1 MISEFILALIHNI
14 ALLIAI
20 GLLGGFLWKKPPVA
34 ITFMDKLFA
43 GFFLGAAGMVI
54 MLTPWILLPG
64 LVFDTRSILLSI
76 SGLVFGPV
84 PTLTAMI
91 ITAVYRLFIGGPGIW
106 MGLGVIITSGVTG
119 LLWKHFR
126 PDWRKKRP
134 ALELTLL
141 GFAVHLQM
149 LFLTLLLPKER
160 FLHTLEVVG
169 IPILTIYPLGAL
181 LFGLLMVS
189 RQKHFETRAA
199 LHKSEEKFR
208 QLFERSDVVMKLVD
222 PLTGKILDANEAAA
236 KFYGYSLETL
246 RSMHT
251 SDIGKYPRE
260 EGYLLRQKAL
270 KEEGQHFEF
279 EHLLANGE
287 IRTVEI
293 HTSPIIVEGQTVIFT
308 IIHDI
313 TLRKKAESALLK
325 AKEKAEES
333 DKMKSTFLATMSHEL
348 RTPLNAII
356 GYSDLISTENDEVS
370 EIRKFGKII
379 LDNGKHLL
387 SIIESIFDIALLQSK
402 ESQLTM
408 TTFELSEVFS
418 NLDQYILFEK
428 KRKNRQHLLT
438 RYQPDPGNPHP
449 FIQSDRVKIIQMMS
463 NLINNALK
471 YTDTGTIDYG
481 FITNEERLTL
491 FVKDTGI
498 GIPGNKIDSVFKLF
512 VQGEDTM
519 TRTHGGV
526 GLGLAICREIAALL
540 QGRLW
545 VESEEGK
552 GSTFYFELEGVILPE
567 KTENA
572 SGANQAR
579 LPDLT
584 GKTILI
590 VDDLSENTLLLT
602 RMLTGTKARILTADN
617 GNKAVALVREE
628 SAIDLVFMDI
638 KMPGMNGYEATR
650 AIHSIHPEIPVI
662 AQTAYAFNDD
672 KELALTAGCIGH
684 ISKPIQKNILVE
696 LINKHIRSKN

>member
-1 MISEFILALIHNI
+1 MTLELILALIHNI

-20 GLLGGFLWKKPPVA
+20 SLLGGFLWKKNPGTV
-34 ITFMDKLFA
+34 TFTDKLFA
-43 GFFLGAAGMVI
+43 GFFLGSVGMMI

-76 SGLVFGPV
+76 SGLVFGPI
-84 PTLTAMI
+84 PTLTAML
-91 ITAVYRLFIGGPGIW
+91 ITAIYRLFMGGPGMW
-106 MGLGVIITSGVTG
+106 MGLGVIITSGATG
-119 LLWKHFR
+119 LLWRRFR
-126 PDWRKKRP
+126 PEWQKKKP
-134 ALELTLL
+134 VVELLML

-149 LFLTLLLPKER
+149 LLLTLLLPKER
-160 FLHTLEVVG
+160 FLHTLEAVG
-169 IPILTIYPLGAL
+169 IPILTIYPLGSL

-189 RQKHFETRAA
+189 RQKHFEIRRA

-208 QLFERSDVVMKLVD
+208 QLFERSDVVMQLIE
-222 PLTGKILDANEAAA
+222 PLTGKILDSNEASA
-236 KFYGYSLETL
+236 KFYGYSLEAL

-251 SDIGKYPRE
+251 SDLRKQSPE
-260 EGYLLRQKAL
+260 EGYLLRQLAL
-270 KEEGQHFEF
+270 KGERQFFEL
-279 EHLLANGE
+279 EHQLANGE
-287 IRTVEI
+287 TRMVEV
-293 HTSPIIVEGQTVIFT
+293 HTSPIIVEGQTIIFT

-313 TLRKKAESALLK
+313 TLRKKAESALLQ

-356 GYSDLISTENDEVS
+356 GYSDLISTENDEIS

-402 ESQLTM
+402 ESQLTL
-408 TTFELSEVFS
+408 TTFELSEVFA

-428 KRKNRQHLLT
+428 KRKNRQHLVT
-438 RYQPDPGNPHP
+438 RYQPDPDNPHP
-449 FIQSDRVKIIQMMS
+449 FIQSDRGKILQLMS

-498 GIPGNKIDSVFKLF
+498 GIQGDKIDSVFKLF

-540 QGRLW
+540 NGRLW

-552 GSTFYFELEGVILPE
+552 GSTFYLELEGVIIPE

-572 SGANQAR
+572 SGANQTR
-579 LPDLT
+579 FPDLT

-617 GNKAVALVREE
+617 GNKAVTLVREE
-628 SAIDLVFMDI
+628 TSIDLVFMDI

-650 AIHSIHPEIPVI
+650 AIHSVRPEIPVI
-662 AQTAYAFNDD
+662 AQTAYSFNDD
-672 KELALTAGCIGH
+672 KELALAAGCIGH
-684 ISKPIQKNILVE
+684 ISKPIQKNILIE
-696 LINKHIRSKN
+696 LIGKHFSSKN

>member
-1 MISEFILALIHNI
+1 MTLELILALIHNI

-20 GLLGGFLWKKPPVA
+20 SLLGGFLWKKNPGTV
-34 ITFMDKLFA
+34 TFTDKLFA
-43 GFFLGAAGMVI
+43 GFFLGSVGMMI

-76 SGLVFGPV
+76 SGLVFGPI
-84 PTLTAMI
+84 PTLTAML
-91 ITAVYRLFIGGPGIW
+91 ITAIYRLFMGGPGMW
-106 MGLGVIITSGVTG
+106 MGLGVIITSGATG
-119 LLWKHFR
+119 LLWRRFR
-126 PDWRKKRP
+126 PEWQKKKP
-134 ALELTLL
+134 VVELLML

-149 LFLTLLLPKER
+149 LLLTLLLPKER
-160 FLHTLEVVG
+160 FLHTLEAVG
-169 IPILTIYPLGAL
+169 IPILTIYPLGSL

-189 RQKHFETRAA
+189 RQKHFEIRRA

-208 QLFERSDVVMKLVD
+208 QLFERSDVVMQLIE
-222 PLTGKILDANEAAA
+222 PLTGKILDSNEASA
-236 KFYGYSLETL
+236 KFYGYSLEAL

-251 SDIGKYPRE
+251 SDLRKQSPE
-260 EGYLLRQKAL
+260 EGYLLRQLAL
-270 KEEGQHFEF
+270 KGERQFFEL
-279 EHLLANGE
+279 EHQLANGE
-287 IRTVEI
+287 TRMVEV
-293 HTSPIIVEGQTVIFT
+293 HTSPIIVEGQTIIFT

-313 TLRKKAESALLK
+313 TLRKKAESALLQ

-356 GYSDLISTENDEVS
+356 GYSDLISTENDEIS

-402 ESQLTM
+402 ESQLTL
-408 TTFELSEVFS
+408 TTFELSEVFA

-428 KRKNRQHLLT
+428 KRKNRQHLVT
-438 RYQPDPGNPHP
+438 RYQPDPDNPHP
-449 FIQSDRVKIIQMMS
+449 FIQSDRGKILQLMS

-498 GIPGNKIDSVFKLF
+498 GIPGDKIDSVFKLF

-540 QGRLW
+540 NGRLW

-552 GSTFYFELEGVILPE
+552 GSTFYLELEGVIIPE

-572 SGANQAR
+572 SGANQTR
-579 LPDLT
+579 FPDLT

-617 GNKAVALVREE
+617 GNKAVTLVREE
-628 SAIDLVFMDI
+628 TSIDLVFMDI

-650 AIHSIHPEIPVI
+650 AIHSVRPEIPVI
-662 AQTAYAFNDD
+662 AQTAYSFNDD
-672 KELALTAGCIGH
+672 KELALAAGCIGH
-684 ISKPIQKNILVE
+684 ISKPIQKNILIE
-696 LINKHIRSKN
+696 LIGKHFSSKN

>member
-1 MISEFILALIHNI
+1 MTLELILALIHNI

-20 GLLGGFLWKKPPVA
+20 SLLGGFLWKKNPGTV
-34 ITFMDKLFA
+34 TFTDKLFA
-43 GFFLGAAGMVI
+43 GFFLGSVGMMI

-76 SGLVFGPV
+76 SGLVFGPI
-84 PTLTAMI
+84 PTLTAML
-91 ITAVYRLFIGGPGIW
+91 ITAIYRLFMGGPGMW
-106 MGLGVIITSGVTG
+106 MGLGVIITSGATG
-119 LLWKHFR
+119 LLWRRFR
-126 PDWRKKRP
+126 PEWQKKKP
-134 ALELTLL
+134 VVELLML

-149 LFLTLLLPKER
+149 LLLTLLLPKER
-160 FLHTLEVVG
+160 FLHTLEAVG
-169 IPILTIYPLGAL
+169 IPILTIYPLGSL

-189 RQKHFETRAA
+189 RQKHFEIRRA

-208 QLFERSDVVMKLVD
+208 QLFERSDVVMQLIE
-222 PLTGKILDANEAAA
+222 PLTGKILDSNEASA
-236 KFYGYSLETL
+236 KFYGYSLEAL

-251 SDIGKYPRE
+251 SDLRKQSPE
-260 EGYLLRQKAL
+260 EGYLLRQLAL
-270 KEEGQHFEF
+270 KGERQFFEL
-279 EHLLANGE
+279 EHQLANGE
-287 IRTVEI
+287 TRMVEV
-293 HTSPIIVEGQTVIFT
+293 HTSPIIVEGQTIIFT

-313 TLRKKAESALLK
+313 TLRKKAESALLQ

-356 GYSDLISTENDEVS
+356 GYSDLISTENDEIS

-402 ESQLTM
+402 ESQLTL
-408 TTFELSEVFS
+408 TTFELSEVFA

-428 KRKNRQHLLT
+428 KRKNRQHLVT
-438 RYQPDPGNPHP
+438 RYQPDPDNPHP
-449 FIQSDRVKIIQMMS
+449 FIQSDRGKILQLMS

-498 GIPGNKIDSVFKLF
+498 GIPGDKIDSVFKLF

-540 QGRLW
+540 NGRLW

-552 GSTFYFELEGVILPE
+552 GSTFYLELEGVIIPE

-572 SGANQAR
+572 SGANQTR
-579 LPDLT
+579 FPDLT

-590 VDDLSENTLLLT
+590 VDDLLGNTLLLT
-602 RMLTGTKARILTADN
+602 RMLTGTKARILTADS
-617 GNKAVALVREE
+617 GNKAVTLVREE
-628 SAIDLVFMDI
+628 TAIDLVFMDI

-650 AIHSIHPEIPVI
+650 AIHSVRPEIPVI
-662 AQTAYAFNDD
+662 AQTAYSFNDD
-672 KELALTAGCIGH
+672 KELALAAGCIGH
-684 ISKPIQKNILVE
+684 ISKPIQKNILIE
-696 LINKHIRSKN
+696 LIGKHFSSKN

>member
-1 MISEFILALIHNI
+1 MTLELILALIHNI

-20 GLLGGFLWKKPPVA
+20 SLLGGFLWKKNPGTV
-34 ITFMDKLFA
+34 TFTDKLFA
-43 GFFLGAAGMVI
+43 GFFLGSVGMMI

-76 SGLVFGPV
+76 SGLVFGPI
-84 PTLTAMI
+84 PTLTAML
-91 ITAVYRLFIGGPGIW
+91 ITAIYRLFMGGPGMW
-106 MGLGVIITSGVTG
+106 MGLGVIITSGATG
-119 LLWKHFR
+119 LLWRRFR
-126 PDWRKKRP
+126 PEWQKKKP
-134 ALELTLL
+134 VVELLML

-149 LFLTLLLPKER
+149 LLLTLLLPKER
-160 FLHTLEVVG
+160 FLHTLEAVG
-169 IPILTIYPLGAL
+169 IPILTIYPLGLL

-189 RQKHFETRAA
+189 RQKHFEIRRA

-208 QLFERSDVVMKLVD
+208 QLFERSDVVMQLIE
-222 PLTGKILDANEAAA
+222 PLTGKILDSNEASA
-236 KFYGYSLETL
+236 KFYGYSLEAL

-251 SDIGKYPRE
+251 SDLRKQSPE
-260 EGYLLRQKAL
+260 EGYLLRQLAL
-270 KEEGQHFEF
+270 KGERQFFEL
-279 EHLLANGE
+279 EHQLANGE
-287 IRTVEI
+287 TRMVEV
-293 HTSPIIVEGQTVIFT
+293 HTSPIIVEGQTIIFT

-313 TLRKKAESALLK
+313 TLRKKAESALLQ

-356 GYSDLISTENDEVS
+356 GYSDLISTENDEIS

-402 ESQLTM
+402 ESQLTL
-408 TTFELSEVFS
+408 TTFELSEVFA

-428 KRKNRQHLLT
+428 KRKNRQHLVT
-438 RYQPDPGNPHP
+438 RYQPDPDNPHP
-449 FIQSDRVKIIQMMS
+449 FIQSDRGKILQLMS

-498 GIPGNKIDSVFKLF
+498 GIPGDKIDSVFKLF

-540 QGRLW
+540 NGRLW

-552 GSTFYFELEGVILPE
+552 GSTFYLELEGVIIPE

-572 SGANQAR
+572 SGANQTR
-579 LPDLT
+579 FPDLT

-617 GNKAVALVREE
+617 GNKAVTLVREE
-628 SAIDLVFMDI
+628 TSIDLVFMDI

-650 AIHSIHPEIPVI
+650 AIHSVRPEIPVI
-662 AQTAYAFNDD
+662 AQTAYSFNDD
-672 KELALTAGCIGH
+672 KELALAAGCIGH
-684 ISKPIQKNILVE
+684 ISKPIQKNILIE
-696 LINKHIRSKN
+696 LIGKHFSSKN

>member
-1 MISEFILALIHNI
+1 MTLELILALIHNI

-20 GLLGGFLWKKPPVA
+20 SLLGGFLWKKNPGTV
-34 ITFMDKLFA
+34 TFTDKLFA
-43 GFFLGAAGMVI
+43 GFFLGSVGMMI

-76 SGLVFGPV
+76 SGLVFGPI
-84 PTLTAMI
+84 PTLTAML
-91 ITAVYRLFIGGPGIW
+91 ITAIYRLFMGGPGMW
-106 MGLGVIITSGVTG
+106 MGLGVIITSGATG
-119 LLWKHFR
+119 LLWRRFR
-126 PDWRKKRP
+126 PEWQKKKP
-134 ALELTLL
+134 VVELLML

-149 LFLTLLLPKER
+149 LLLTLLLPKER
-160 FLHTLEVVG
+160 FLHTLEAVG
-169 IPILTIYPLGAL
+169 IPILTIYPLGSL

-189 RQKHFETRAA
+189 RQKHFEIRRA

-208 QLFERSDVVMKLVD
+208 QLFERSDVVMQLIE
-222 PLTGKILDANEAAA
+222 PLTGKILDSNEASA
-236 KFYGYSLETL
+236 KFYGYSLEAL

-251 SDIGKYPRE
+251 SDLRKQSPE
-260 EGYLLRQKAL
+260 EGYLLRQLAL
-270 KEEGQHFEF
+270 KGERQFFEL
-279 EHLLANGE
+279 EHQLANGE
-287 IRTVEI
+287 TRMVEV
-293 HTSPIIVEGQTVIFT
+293 HTSPIIVEGQTIIFT

-313 TLRKKAESALLK
+313 TLRKKAESALLQ

-356 GYSDLISTENDEVS
+356 GYSDLISTENDEIS

-402 ESQLTM
+402 ESQLTL
-408 TTFELSEVFS
+408 TTFELSEVFA

-428 KRKNRQHLLT
+428 KRKNRQHLVT
-438 RYQPDPGNPHP
+438 RYQPDPDNPHP
-449 FIQSDRVKIIQMMS
+449 FIQSDRGKILQLMS

-498 GIPGNKIDSVFKLF
+498 GIPGDKIDSVFKLF

-526 GLGLAICREIAALL
+526 GLGLAICREIAAFLN
-540 QGRLW
+540 GRLW

-552 GSTFYFELEGVILPE
+552 GSTFYLELEGVIIPE

-572 SGANQAR
+572 SGANQTR
-579 LPDLT
+579 FPDLT

-617 GNKAVALVREE
+617 GNKAVTLVREE
-628 SAIDLVFMDI
+628 TSIDLVFMDI

-650 AIHSIHPEIPVI
+650 AIHSVRPEIPVI
-662 AQTAYAFNDD
+662 AQTAYSFNDD
-672 KELALTAGCIGH
+672 KELALAAGCIGH
-684 ISKPIQKNILVE
+684 ISKPIQKNILIE
-696 LINKHIRSKN
+696 LIGKHFSSKN